1 MVIKKKKEFRRKRD
15 NKNDK
20 KDRRNKMLGKVKIQ
34 FTPLYFQ

>member
-1 MVIKKKKEFRRKRD
+1 MVIMKKEEFGRKRD